1 MGSAIS
7 DAAVEILGACRHS
20 VRFAFG
26 APVGYPY
33 AAGTFPRDNP
43 PPALFRRVQVAWP
56 PPQRQGQPWQTGLRT
71 ASGPFDP
78 DDPPEQLRDVWA
90 QEGALA
96 LGRPEPD
103 SIVLD
108 WYFSVPRTRQTM
120 TFPGADQDST
130 VLSVPYW
137 NGPDTAHVE
146 YFVTRRLEFPEE
158 LSDEKRGKW
167 IAISFD
173 AFWPPERDSADLIAR
188 LGECDALC
196 P

>member
-1 MGSAIS
+1 MGQPLS
-7 DAAVEILGACRHS
+7 DAAVEILGACRHAL
-20 VRFAFG
+20 RFAFG

-33 AAGTFPRDNP
+33 AAARIASDNP

-56 PPQRQGQPWQTGLRT
+56 PPERQGEPWQAGLRT
-71 ASGPFDP
+71 SSGPFDP
-78 DDPPEQLRDVWA
+78 DNPPAQLSEVWA
-90 QEGALA
+90 QDGAVA
-96 LGRPEPD
+96 LDEPNPD

-108 WYFSVPRTRQTM
+108 WFFSVPRTRQTM
-120 TFPGADQDST
+120 SFPGPDQDFT

-137 NGPDTAHVE
+137 KGQQTANVE
-146 YFVTRRLEFPEE
+146 YFVTRRLAFPEE
-158 LSDEKRGKW
+158 LSDEQRGKW

-173 AFWPPERDSADLIAR
+173 AFWPPERDSADVIAR